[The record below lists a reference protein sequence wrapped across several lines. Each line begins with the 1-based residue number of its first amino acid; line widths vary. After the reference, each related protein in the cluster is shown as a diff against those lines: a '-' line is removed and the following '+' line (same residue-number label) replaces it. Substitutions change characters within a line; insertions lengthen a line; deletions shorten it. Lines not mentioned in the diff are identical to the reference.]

1 MRESNTILLEG
12 VGIVRSTLNA
22 QLIRVNEEIS
32 KSSEKIEEIKEHIM
46 GLEAERAALVN
57 SIKIM
62 WNKFKTADPPIAPD
76 EDEKDPDDE
85 NILAKEKN
93 IIDVKLTQ
101 KLVNMMVENNPKSS
115 IINRLTPLRQADWIN
130 SCRLMRERDK
140 RTQEEID
147 AMIEFSQNHSF
158 WKANILSMPKLR
170 EKFDQLWLQAKKE
183 NYDGIKEWLN
193 DQEEETI
200 EDPF

>member
-1 MRESNTILLEG
+1 
-12 VGIVRSTLNA
+12 
-22 QLIRVNEEIS
+22 
-32 KSSEKIEEIKEHIM
+32 
-46 GLEAERAALVN
+46 
-57 SIKIM
+57 
-62 WNKFKTADPPIAPD
+62 
-76 EDEKDPDDE
+76 
-85 NILAKEKN
+85 
-93 IIDVKLTQ
+93 
-101 KLVNMMVENNPKSS
+101 
-115 IINRLTPLRQADWIN
+115 
-130 SCRLMRERDK
+130 MRERDK